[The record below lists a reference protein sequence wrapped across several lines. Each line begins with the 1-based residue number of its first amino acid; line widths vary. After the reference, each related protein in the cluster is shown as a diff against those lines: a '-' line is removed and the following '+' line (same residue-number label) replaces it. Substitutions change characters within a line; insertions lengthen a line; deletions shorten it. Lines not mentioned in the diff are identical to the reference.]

1 MAFDTEPPV
10 FSSAQVIGKELTVQ
24 FNELLDSTLT
34 SMSGSKWTVKAGSR
48 TVKVRA
54 VEISSKTATAT
65 LFLDK
70 SVDINDTVLVSYKD
84 LANDESFDVIQDLEL
99 NDLESFVDK
108 AVRNETMPDEDL
120 DIVLSEIDGD
130 KIVIGFDREI
140 DINSIPNTG
149 MFRIFA
155 NKKRFKATDI
165 SVNSVKRE
173 ATITLASPV
182 SGSNDVLLNYIDAK
196 GDQSDNV
203 IQDIYG
209 NDLATFKKL
218 SLDNLTDG
226 GSFDPPAVLKDG
238 VILDGKTLEI
248 AFDEDLMA
256 GTISRKRFI
265 VRAGKKRV
273 KVNSASVTKGESYVV
288 CELKDVIPPMYVDRE
303 ITVSYRDL
311 KGDNKKNVIQ
321 DLSGSDAETFKNI
334 PVELI

>member
-1 MAFDTEPPV
+1 MTSPTVLEALNLDRRQTPRIEL
-10 FSSAQVIGKELTVQ
+10 FSILK
-24 FNELLDSTLT
+24 F
-34 SMSGSKWTVKAGSR
+34 GSK
-48 TVKVRA
+48 
-54 VEISSKTATAT
+54 
-65 LFLDK
+65 
-70 SVDINDTVLVSYKD
+70 Y
-84 LANDESFDVIQDLEL
+84 
-99 NDLESFVDK
+99 
-108 AVRNETMPDEDL
+108 
-120 DIVLSEIDGD
+120 
-130 KIVIGFDREI
+130 
-140 DINSIPNTG
+140 TG